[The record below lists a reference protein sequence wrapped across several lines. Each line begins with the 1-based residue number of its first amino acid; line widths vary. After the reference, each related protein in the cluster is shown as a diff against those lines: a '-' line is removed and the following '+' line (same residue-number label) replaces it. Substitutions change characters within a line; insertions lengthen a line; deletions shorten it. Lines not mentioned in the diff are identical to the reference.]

1 MKFLGVSRRS
11 TASKYNVNRKLS
23 NSKEKEGVLLVKR
36 AILRHKPAQSTC
48 NSSRVI
54 QSEADRTL
62 KLRFSRNDKDRR
74 KS

>member
-11 TASKYNVNRKLS
+11 TASKYNINRKLS
-23 NSKEKEGVLLVKR
+23 KSEGKKGLLLVKR
-36 AILRHKPAQSTC
+36 AILRHKSARSTC

-62 KLRFSRNDKDRR
+62 KLKFSRNDKDRH